1 MEWTDE
7 AIVIASRRH
16 GETSSVMTVLT
27 REQGR
32 HAGLVRGGG
41 GKRAR
46 GALQPGNRLQVTW
59 KARLAEQLGTF
70 TWELKAADGTRW
82 LGDGARLAAVSS
94 ACALVEATLPEREAH
109 PEAFAGLA
117 MLLDGLGAAGWASD
131 YVRWELGLL
140 TELGY
145 GLDLSRCAATGSND
159 DLAFVSPRTGR
170 AVSLSAGEP
179 YRDKLLA
186 MPPFLGVD
194 RAGTA
199 EEIAAGLDLTGHF
212 LDRWVFAAIG
222 KALPPARARLVAA
235 LKA

>member
-7 AIVIASRRH
+7 AIVIASRTH
-16 GETSSVMTVLT
+16 GETASVTTVLS
-27 REQGR
+27 REHGR
-32 HAGLVRGGG
+32 HAGLVRGGA

-46 GALQPGNRLQVTW
+46 GALQPGNRVQVTW
-59 KARLAEQLGTF
+59 KARLTEQLGTF
-70 TWELKAADGTRW
+70 TWEMRAADGTRW
-82 LGDGARLAAVSS
+82 LHDGARLAAISS
-94 ACALVEATLPEREAH
+94 ACALIEVGLPEREAH
-109 PEAFAGLA
+109 PESYAALA
-117 MLLDGLGAAGWASD
+117 DLMDRIGSDGWASD

-140 TELGY
+140 TQLGY
-145 GLDLSRCAATGSND
+145 GLDLTSCAATGRND

-186 MPPFLGVD
+186 MPAFLALD
-194 RAGTA
+194 SAGTKA
-199 EEIAAGLDLTGHF
+199 EVVTGLALTGYF

-235 LKA
+235 LQA